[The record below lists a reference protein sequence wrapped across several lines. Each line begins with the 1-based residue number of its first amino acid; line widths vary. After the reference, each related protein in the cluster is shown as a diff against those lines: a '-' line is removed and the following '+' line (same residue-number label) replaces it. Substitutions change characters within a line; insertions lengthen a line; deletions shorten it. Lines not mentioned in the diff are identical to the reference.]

1 MQLRSFDT
9 AQRKT
14 LTRVIKIIINIRNL
28 KGESTWYNRDN
39 NKLTRQSFS
48 CQRGMCFIFLAPINN
63 SGEEFPN

>member
-28 KGESTWYNRDN
+28 KGEST
-39 NKLTRQSFS
+39 
-48 CQRGMCFIFLAPINN
+48 
-63 SGEEFPN
+63 